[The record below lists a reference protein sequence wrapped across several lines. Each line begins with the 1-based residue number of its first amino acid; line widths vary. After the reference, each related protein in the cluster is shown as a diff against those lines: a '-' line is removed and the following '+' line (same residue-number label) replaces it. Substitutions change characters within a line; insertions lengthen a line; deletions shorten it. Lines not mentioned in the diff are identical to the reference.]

1 MATRQPPGRN
11 RVQRTSGT
19 VSFRIIAPCV
29 DSLMVSFR
37 RGRIFRW
44 TPFKLKKRLFAVLL
58 CLAFAWFFY
67 SFTDAVRIV
76 RIARSHGIEMGG
88 TIVTLEPL
96 DRSSSDLGN
105 SAHETYRITL
115 TQEGFQSILSQI
127 RKLDSRYEEVELKS
141 FGFTTD
147 WSGASHSWVSV
158 RGNNLFVIAI
168 VDENVPV
175 IELCSAW

>member
-1 MATRQPPGRN
+1 MR
-11 RVQRTSGT
+11 
-19 VSFRIIAPCV
+19 
-29 DSLMVSFR
+29 SFR
-37 RGRIFRW
+37 RSGLFRW
-44 TPFKLKKRLFAVLL
+44 TPFKLKKRFLAVLL
-58 CLAFAWFFY
+58 CLAFAWLFY

-96 DRSSSDLGN
+96 GRSSSDLGN
-105 SAHETYRITL
+105 SGHETYRVTL
-115 TQEGFQSILSQI
+115 THEGFQSVLSQI
-127 RKLDSRYEEVELKS
+127 RQLDSRHAFVELKS

-147 WSGASHSWVSV
+147 WSGASQIWASV
-158 RGNNLFVIAI
+158 RGNKLFVVAI